1 MDLTKTWTL
10 VRISCINVVDIS
22 TFGLINSCL
31 CFVSVQKKEL
41 GNSGQSAGKQAL
53 MNEHNIHREEDLLCK
68 VFNCKMNK
76 ISKDESLYIFYQPK
90 IFHRLLSNVIDL
102 M

>member
-68 VFNCKMNK
+68 VFNCKMNTFTTK
-76 ISKDESLYIFYQPK
+76 SLKTNPCIYFINLRF
-90 IFHRLLSNVIDL
+90 FIDC
-102 M
+102 